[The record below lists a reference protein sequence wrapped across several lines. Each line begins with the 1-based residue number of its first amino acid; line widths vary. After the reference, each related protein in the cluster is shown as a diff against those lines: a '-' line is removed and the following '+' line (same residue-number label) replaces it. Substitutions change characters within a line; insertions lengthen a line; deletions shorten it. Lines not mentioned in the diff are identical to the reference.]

1 MSKPHG
7 SSATGIDARGAVV
20 VSCWMCG
27 VCLQYRQMVPDGGSA
42 CDNIRWYCKDARA
55 CTERWT
61 TSRRALAQS
70 SASTEDGGS
79 DAATRAA
86 SQADQVGAVSSDASR
101 RSVIT
106 GT

>member
-1 MSKPHG
+1 MSKTHRSP
-7 SSATGIDARGAVV
+7 AAGIGARRDVI

-27 VCLQYRQMVPDGGSA
+27 IGQRSSQMVPDGGSA

-70 SASTEDGGS
+70 GASNEDKGS

-86 SQADQVGAVSSDASR
+86 S
-101 RSVIT
+101 
-106 GT
+106 

>member
-1 MSKPHG
+1 MSKTHQSP
-7 SSATGIDARGAVV
+7 AAAIDAPWAAV

-27 VCLQYRQMVPDGGSA
+27 ICLHSSQMVPDGGSA

-70 SASTEDGGS
+70 SASKEDKGS

-86 SQADQVGAVSSDASR
+86 S
-101 RSVIT
+101 
-106 GT
+106 

>member
-1 MSKPHG
+1 MSKTHP
-7 SSATGIDARGAVV
+7 SPAAAIDARWADI

-27 VCLQYRQMVPDGGSA
+27 ICLQSSQMVPDGGSA

-61 TSRRALAQS
+61 TARRTLAQS
-70 SASTEDGGS
+70 SPSKEDKGS

-86 SQADQVGAVSSDASR
+86 S
-101 RSVIT
+101 
-106 GT
+106 